1 MKIEAQ
7 NGKEL
12 TVEEWKK
19 ARESVEATK
28 NRPNLSP
35 GNNNSFASS
44 QILNLKQVKQDFK
57 TLRTENNFDTL
68 EKGTKTK
75 SIYFVNKK
83 ALESYDFVSG
93 GSLAPEGLTSE
104 ILRRQAI
111 AAKIKSAVGF
121 STFDTKDISYPL
133 DSTAWNAAIV
143 EEGAVGPET
152 TIATDRETLTPLKIM
167 INAVITNEWKEDSFP
182 DAFDQLATSIAEAL
196 ARAEERLILL
206 PATGGLQAT
215 ARNDLADA
223 PFDITTIDSAFT
235 TETDVLEI
243 LTNLDTA
250 YQANAEDI
258 VWVADAR
265 LRPRM
270 LSLPRFQ
277 EANNA
282 DSLAGS
288 PILYTDQLAPDET
301 GNLPIMAI
309 NKRAVRIGQR
319 RGLTM
324 TQIPERGDKNYM
336 EVTMRSGM
344 LLPFLDAGRNVGAA
358 VRYFTV

>member
-1 MKIEAQ
+1 
-7 NGKEL
+7 
-12 TVEEWKK
+12 
-19 ARESVEATK
+19 
-28 NRPNLSP
+28 
-35 GNNNSFASS
+35 
-44 QILNLKQVKQDFK
+44 
-57 TLRTENNFDTL
+57 
-68 EKGTKTK
+68 
-75 SIYFVNKK
+75 
-83 ALESYDFVSG
+83 
-93 GSLAPEGLTSE
+93 
-104 ILRRQAI
+104 
-111 AAKIKSAVGF
+111 
-121 STFDTKDISYPL
+121 
-133 DSTAWNAAIV
+133 
-143 EEGAVGPET
+143 
-152 TIATDRETLTPLKIM
+152 M